1 MILRISGQ
9 LSSLRRS
16 ILISILQDYN
26 RQWTILESRKRS
38 ASRSKYLVTF
48 IFMYLFLHREMN
60 EFEKKGLDPDV
71 VELRFKHYQNRL
83 IDTLNRV
90 IEQRR
95 QIKMEQARQLN
106 RANMGGQA
114 TPRSP
119 NDNRIQKNQNTSMSV
134 SSPVPQIKKGQSR
147 L

>member
-1 MILRISGQ
+1 
-9 LSSLRRS
+9 
-16 ILISILQDYN
+16 
-26 RQWTILESRKRS
+26 
-38 ASRSKYLVTF
+38 
-48 IFMYLFLHREMN
+48 MN

-95 QIKMEQARQLN
+95 QIKMEHARQLN

-147 L
+147 LQVNTEIMSPDKRTGGGLTLPGIQTPANA